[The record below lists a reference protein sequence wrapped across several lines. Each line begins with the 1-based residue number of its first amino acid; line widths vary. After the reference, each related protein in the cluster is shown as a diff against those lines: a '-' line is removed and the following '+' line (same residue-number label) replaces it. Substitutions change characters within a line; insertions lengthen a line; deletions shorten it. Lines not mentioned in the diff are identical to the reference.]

1 MKFDLP
7 KILLSI
13 VWLLIFAGLLDLL
26 PEKYAHPLQFLG
38 GLLTVAHLIE
48 YVIFYKKIAARPES
62 PIIAFVMNIFFGLFY
77 WKSES

>member
-1 MKFDLP
+1 
-7 KILLSI
+7 LL
-13 VWLLIFAGLLDLL
+13 GLL

-62 PIIAFVMNIFFGLFY
+62 PIIAL
-77 WKSES
+77 S

>member
-13 VWLLIFAGLLDLL
+13 VWLLIFAGLLGLL

-48 YVIFYKKIAARPES
+48 YVIFYVMRFQSAGRQAAHAPSILEES
-62 PIIAFVMNIFFGLFY
+62 G
-77 WKSES
+77 